1 MERRNYFEPDNVILV
16 KWVDKALLQ
25 SLKKKTIKLGFKV
38 CGIWPLN
45 SIAMV
50 GKFGPNKVFIII
62 EEERAKNAY
71 QSSAIENSNNSRD
84 QAKVAI
90 HLLNIVGVFQVI
102 LELAPIASTS
112 PYEPSVCFYVE
123 MPISPPT
130 PINNQKDELMVN
142 LEDSNLEL
150 DDLTIPSQTQ
160 GVA

>member
-1 MERRNYFEPDNVILV
+1 MLQVLQKCFKKKKDSTMERRNYFEPDNVILV

-84 QAKVAI
+84 
-90 HLLNIVGVFQVI
+90 
-102 LELAPIASTS
+102 
-112 PYEPSVCFYVE
+112 
-123 MPISPPT
+123 
-130 PINNQKDELMVN
+130 
-142 LEDSNLEL
+142 
-150 DDLTIPSQTQ
+150 
-160 GVA
+160 